1 MMSEDLPPP
10 PAIRSR
16 DPLPVPAADQ
26 QHPGST
32 GPLAVWLGLQLAV
45 TLVVVLRV
53 PLAAQYPEPA
63 EQMAAYLVT
72 GTQVVAGA
80 LLFPFLFR
88 SGHAAV
94 QVIASGWPFLLA
106 AGYLAGAVQKNLLWS
121 AAMVSTWLLALALW
135 APLLR
140 SFRAQMLGV
149 AIGGLLTLGAGILR
163 YLRLEFGSGGGEL
176 AFGVESASPLLST
189 WAALEGSGISAAW
202 ILLGAL
208 VLAAVA
214 ARLSTHFRRAGAA
227 AAAVSPA

>member
-1 MMSEDLPPP
+1 MSVDLPPP
-10 PAIRSR
+10 LAIRSR

-26 QHPGST
+26 QQPAST

-53 PLAAQYPEPA
+53 PLAAQYPEAA
-63 EQMAAYLVT
+63 EQTAAYLVT
-72 GTQVVAGA
+72 GMQVVAGA

-106 AGYLAGAVQKNLLWS
+106 AGYLAGAAQKDLLWS

-140 SFRAQMLGV
+140 SFGAQMLGV
-149 AIGGLLTLGAGILR
+149 AIASLLTLGAGVLR
-163 YLRLEFGSGGGEL
+163 YARIEFASAEGDAG
-176 AFGVESASPLLST
+176 AGVESASPLLST
-189 WAALEGSGISAAW
+189 WVALEGSSAPTGW
-202 ILLGAL
+202 VFITAL
-208 VLAAVA
+208 VCSAVA
-214 ARLSTHFRRAGAA
+214 ARFTARIRRGRLGA
-227 AAAVSPA
+227 PADIDA